1 MLMGCSVLTE
11 NKASNKDEF
20 ISLSAYS
27 PKGGGKNTVCY
38 DSQLRSKQNCMGRK
52 LARSNME

>member
-27 PKGGGKNTVCY
+27 PKGGGVKTLYAMTANLDPNKIAWVE
-38 DSQLRSKQNCMGRK
+38 S
-52 LARSNME
+52 